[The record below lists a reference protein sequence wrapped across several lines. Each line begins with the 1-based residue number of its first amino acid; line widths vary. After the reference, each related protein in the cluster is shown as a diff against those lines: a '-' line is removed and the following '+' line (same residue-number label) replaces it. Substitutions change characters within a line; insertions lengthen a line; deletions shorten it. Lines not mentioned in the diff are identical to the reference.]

1 MASPASSLL
10 CRVRGGARLVDNAE
24 LRTISEAERV
34 AAVEEL
40 HSDLSRI
47 QGIQQDIATLA
58 QGQQGSLDRV
68 ERDIA
73 KVKQEAKDG
82 CLTLTDAVED
92 TANLYESQGGTAG
105 AAVGAVSGI
114 VFGPPGMMIGAAVGG
129 AMGAFFGHL
138 MRRSKGAA
146 IEAIREQTIDL

>member
-1 MASPASSLL
+1 M
-10 CRVRGGARLVDNAE
+10 DTAE
-24 LRTISEAERV
+24 LLTISEAERV
-34 AAVEEL
+34 AAVKEL

-58 QGQQGSLDRV
+58 HGQQGTLDRV

-73 KVKQEAKDG
+73 KVKQEAKAG
-82 CLTLTDAVED
+82 CLTLTDTVED

-146 IEAIREQTIDL
+146 IESIREQTIDL